1 MFITNILIFSN
12 FRQVPPVLPPAPLKG
27 IQILFIICALMFLTL
42 LLLGLAVSYY
52 CLRTRAI
59 PVIRRLPMSVGSGSE
74 ITKLSGSSQGSLY
87 PELKIPR
94 AQPPFQASHS
104 SSGSDGPLISDTLP
118 SDYPSE
124 SQSEIEEVDTRS
136 LPVSSTGSYENHAY
150 LQEAASVYSENLGF
164 VQEIQAV
171 AVKAPSPQ
179 FDVQVRVKRAPPP
192 PPSPPSTSSE
202 SESIAASRVERN
214 NLSTIMESHEDRES
228 IMTVESLPHDVAH
241 SQFIYT
247 PELHPAPKY
256 IPPPTATSNLNKNH
270 DQYVSF
276 NFPRFLI

>member
-1 MFITNILIFSN
+1 
-12 FRQVPPVLPPAPLKG
+12 
-27 IQILFIICALMFLTL
+27 MFLTL

-59 PVIRRLPMSVGSGSE
+59 PVIRRLPMSMGSGSE
-74 ITKLSGSSQGSLY
+74 ITKLSGSSLGNLSAF
-87 PELKIPR
+87 EALKIPR
-94 AQPPFQASHS
+94 AHPTVGMVQS

-124 SQSEIEEVDTRS
+124 SHSEIEEVDTRS
-136 LPVSSTGSYENHAY
+136 LPVSSTGSYENRAY
-150 LQEAASVYSENLGF
+150 FQEAASIYSENLGHI
-164 VQEIQAV
+164 QEIPVMAV
-171 AVKAPSPQ
+171 AKAPSPQ

-192 PPSPPSTSSE
+192 PPSPISTVSSSD

-228 IMTVESLPHDVAH
+228 ILTVETLPHFHHV
-241 SQFIYT
+241 SQFEYT

-256 IPPPTATSNLNKNH
+256 IPPPTAGNRLNKNLEE
-270 DQYVSF
+270 YVRKLSF
-276 NFPRFLI
+276 NLIFES